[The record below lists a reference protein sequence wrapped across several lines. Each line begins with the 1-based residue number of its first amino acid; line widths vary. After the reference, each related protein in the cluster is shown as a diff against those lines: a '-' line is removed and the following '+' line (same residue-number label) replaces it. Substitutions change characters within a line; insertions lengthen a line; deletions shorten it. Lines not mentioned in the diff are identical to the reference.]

1 MRRTLVVLFA
11 LIAATSLPVV
21 LAQDAVKTPTG
32 FSKASADA
40 SAKFERIV
48 LDTPTPENARKW
60 LMALTEEPHV
70 AGTPA
75 EKKVAEW
82 VRDKLKEFGLD
93 PEPSPERVAEARRA
107 DAGDAVARGGCV
119 PAGQRLHVARRVPG
133 VSRLRRVRRRER
145 ADSPADSPY
154 A

>member
-1 MRRTLVVLFA
+1 MSRMRRTLVVLVA

-32 FSKASADA
+32 FSRASADA
-40 SAKFERIV
+40 NAKFERIV
-48 LDTPTPENARKW
+48 LDTPTPDNARKW

-93 PEPSPERVAEARRA
+93 VEMVKYDVFLNHPRSVSPKRSGR
-107 DAGDAVARGGCV
+107 
-119 PAGQRLHVARRVPG
+119 
-133 VSRLRRVRRRER
+133 
-145 ADSPADSPY
+145 
-154 A
+154 